1 MKGDDNNTRKVSQ
14 RIDKKLEDRIDDSEN
29 EEDDFHETSYERGG
43 GRHNKEVEGVYWR
56 VEGVINTML
65 TW

>member
-29 EEDDFHETSYERGG
+29 EEDDFHEDTI
-43 GRHNKEVEGVYWR
+43 KKWR
-56 VEGVINTML
+56 VYIGGLKV
-65 TW
+65 